1 MFICSDFT
9 PDISC
14 VKSMKQ
20 HFANKQEEI
29 FYLECNGR
37 QGALASYGFFFGS
50 ASKHSAG
57 THLTAHANGCPFFSW
72 FTAD

>member
-1 MFICSDFT
+1 M
-9 PDISC
+9 

-37 QGALASYGFFFGS
+37 QGALASYGLFFGS
-50 ASKHSAG
+50 AIKHSAG
-57 THLTAHANGCPFFSW
+57 THLTAHANGCPLFFLVYG
-72 FTAD
+72 